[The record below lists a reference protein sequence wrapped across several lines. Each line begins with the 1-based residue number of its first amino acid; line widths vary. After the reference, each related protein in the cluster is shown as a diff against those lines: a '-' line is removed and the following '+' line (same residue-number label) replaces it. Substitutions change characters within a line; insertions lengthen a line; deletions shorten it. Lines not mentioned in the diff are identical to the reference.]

1 LIILIALLFTILA
14 IILFIVWFNRN
25 PSRFPPANNV
35 IVSPADGTVIY
46 VKEVKPGVKPTPQKF
61 GRDIQL
67 DELNGINLF
76 SNGFYIIGIYLS
88 AWDVHVTRAPIS
100 GRIISIRN
108 KRGRLFSKGL
118 FHLKTLDER
127 STCIIQGVDTTVG
140 VVHMAAYLVRR
151 IVLNVETCKAVRIG
165 EPIGKIRLGSQVD
178 LIISQIDRIIVKIK
192 AGDRVRAGESIVA
205 VPR

>member
-1 LIILIALLFTILA
+1 MIGLLFTILS
-14 IILFIVWFNRN
+14 IIWFILWFNRN
-25 PSRFPPANNV
+25 PKRFPPTSNV

-61 GRDIQL
+61 GKDIQL

-108 KRGRLFSKGL
+108 KRGRLFSKSL
-118 FHLKTLDER
+118 FHFKTLDER
-127 STCIIQGVDTTVG
+127 STCIIQGVDNTVG

-151 IVLNVETCKAVRIG
+151 IVLSVEAWKAVRIG

-178 LIISQIDRIIVKIK
+178 LIISQIDNIIVKIK

-205 VPR
+205 VPK